1 MFHRILVPLDGSE
14 RARCAVPV
22 AARIARAS
30 GGTVVLLRVVGLPL
44 ESSLTLI
51 PSLPSASSQTM
62 IEVEKIEARRYLRE
76 VAVSA
81 DLTNVHTELEVHC
94 GQVATTITT
103 IASAYMIDLIVLC
116 RHGYTGATRWALGGV
131 AEKVAHDTAVPL
143 LLLHS
148 DKKASLLRHKASLR
162 AMVPLDGSM
171 QAEMAIEPAAHLIA
185 ALSVPDQ
192 GILSLTQVIKLPPV
206 LPIEHVKESQRMQHL
221 QEQAV
226 REVHSCFTLLIERL
240 NRGIATTLR
249 LAVIWSSLFGKDVAE
264 ALLDVTE
271 QCDYVDGQLA
281 PIYDVLVMTT
291 HGRGGMQHGMIGSIV
306 GRMLRTTNLSMLIVP
321 QGQRNR
327 HSQDH
332 QARPVDV
339 KEVMPNGQQLTIGA
353 SPSRL

>member
-30 GGTVVLLRVVGLPL
+30 GGTVVLLRVVGFPL

-62 IEVEKIEARRYLRE
+62 VEVGKVEAQRYLRE
-76 VAVSA
+76 VAASA
-81 DLTNVHTELEVHC
+81 DLAGVRTELEVHC
-94 GQVATTITT
+94 GSVATTIAS
-103 IASAYMIDLIVLC
+103 IANAYVIDLVVLC
-116 RHGYTGATRWALGGV
+116 RHGHTGATRWALGGV

-143 LLLHS
+143 LLLH
-148 DKKASLLRHKASLR
+148 DGKNRLLLQNKASLR

-192 GILSLTQVIKLPPV
+192 GILSLTQVIKLPSI
-206 LPIEHVKESQRMQHL
+206 LPIEHVKESQRMQYL

-226 REVHSCFTLLIERL
+226 REVDSCFTMLIERL
-240 NRGIATTLR
+240 NRGIAATLR
-249 LAVIWSSLFGKDVAE
+249 LAVIWSSLFGRDVAE

-281 PIYDVLVMTT
+281 PVYDVLVMTT
-291 HGRGGMQHGMIGSIV
+291 HGRGGIQHGMMGSIV
-306 GRMLRTTNLSMLIVP
+306 GRMLRATNLSMLIVP
-321 QGQRNR
+321 QVQQN
-327 HSQDH
+327 HHPQNH
-332 QARPVDV
+332 QEQPVDV
-339 KEVMPNGQQLTIGA
+339 REVMPNGQQITIGA
-353 SPSRL
+353 SSSRL